1 MNEKASAKERNLNYK
16 SEIFPSYHY
25 GKKLFA
31 NFSPIKTSED
41 GSIEVDG
48 KKTRNLTK
56 AFWIVSLQAF
66 DRERE
71 VLISMLA
78 GFNFQSFKMKKLW

>member
-1 MNEKASAKERNLNYK
+1 MKKGDWKNEREGKRQRERNLNYK

-66 DRERE
+66 DRER
-71 VLISMLA
+71 STYFNA
-78 GFNFQSFKMKKLW
+78 GGV